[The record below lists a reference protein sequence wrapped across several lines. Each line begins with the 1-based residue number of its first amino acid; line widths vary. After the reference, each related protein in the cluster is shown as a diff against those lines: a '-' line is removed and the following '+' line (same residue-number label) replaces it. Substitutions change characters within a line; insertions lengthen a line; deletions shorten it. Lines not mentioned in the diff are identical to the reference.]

1 LGTQQEY
8 VVQIEHL
15 CKRFPGVVALDDFS
29 LDLRPGQVHAL
40 VGENGAGKST
50 VMKILAGILKPNEGR
65 ILFRGQPFEA
75 KSAFDAIAKGITMI
89 PQELDLV
96 PDLTVA
102 MNIFLGNEVMA
113 RGGLMQNRRMAERA
127 RKMLKDFD
135 LDIEPTKKVSELSV
149 AQMQMVA
156 ILKATAFDATVI
168 IMDEPTSAITDRE
181 VEKLFQVIAR
191 LRGQGKAIIYIS
203 HKMDEIFRIADYVTV
218 MRDGRLVGSGPIQDF
233 TRDEIIRMMVGRELT
248 DMFVK
253 DAKPTG
259 AFNPEEV
266 ILEVDGLAREHEFQ
280 DISFTL
286 KRGEILGVAGLM
298 GAGRTE
304 VMETI
309 FGVRGRSAGSV
320 RVRGRQLSRLNPG
333 AAIRNG
339 IAFIT
344 EDRKVMGLN
353 LVGGVRINITVAYI
367 ERVLRG
373 GLLLD
378 FPKERTLV
386 DGLIDKLSIKVSSR
400 DMVVGNLS
408 GGNQQKVVVAKW
420 LLGDPDIL
428 IMDEPTRGIDVGAK
442 SEIYRIMDNLAK
454 QGKAI
459 ILISSEMP
467 ELLGMSDRIIV
478 MHEGRITGEF
488 SAGNCSQ
495 ESLMACAVGGRKP

>member
-1 LGTQQEY
+1 MGTQQEY

-266 ILEVDGLAREHEFQ
+266 ILEVDGWPGNTNF
-280 DISFTL
+280 
-286 KRGEILGVAGLM
+286 
-298 GAGRTE
+298 RT
-304 VMETI
+304 
-309 FGVRGRSAGSV
+309 SPS
-320 RVRGRQLSRLNPG
+320 P
-333 AAIRNG
+333 
-339 IAFIT
+339 
-344 EDRKVMGLN
+344 
-353 LVGGVRINITVAYI
+353 
-367 ERVLRG
+367 
-373 GLLLD
+373 
-378 FPKERTLV
+378 
-386 DGLIDKLSIKVSSR
+386 
-400 DMVVGNLS
+400 
-408 GGNQQKVVVAKW
+408 
-420 LLGDPDIL
+420 
-428 IMDEPTRGIDVGAK
+428 
-442 SEIYRIMDNLAK
+442 
-454 QGKAI
+454 
-459 ILISSEMP
+459 
-467 ELLGMSDRIIV
+467 
-478 MHEGRITGEF
+478 
-488 SAGNCSQ
+488 
-495 ESLMACAVGGRKP
+495 

>member
-266 ILEVDGLAREHEFQ
+266 ILEVDGWPGNTNF
-280 DISFTL
+280 
-286 KRGEILGVAGLM
+286 
-298 GAGRTE
+298 RT
-304 VMETI
+304 
-309 FGVRGRSAGSV
+309 SPS
-320 RVRGRQLSRLNPG
+320 P
-333 AAIRNG
+333 
-339 IAFIT
+339 
-344 EDRKVMGLN
+344 
-353 LVGGVRINITVAYI
+353 
-367 ERVLRG
+367 
-373 GLLLD
+373 
-378 FPKERTLV
+378 
-386 DGLIDKLSIKVSSR
+386 
-400 DMVVGNLS
+400 
-408 GGNQQKVVVAKW
+408 
-420 LLGDPDIL
+420 
-428 IMDEPTRGIDVGAK
+428 
-442 SEIYRIMDNLAK
+442 
-454 QGKAI
+454 
-459 ILISSEMP
+459 
-467 ELLGMSDRIIV
+467 
-478 MHEGRITGEF
+478 
-488 SAGNCSQ
+488 
-495 ESLMACAVGGRKP
+495 